1 MSIENYLN
9 KKGLNEGLETM
20 TKKVSIELEFKDD
33 DNIKD
38 KDVHSY
44 LLELMYNEQLNWIE
58 IKQELDVLKEKSNVA
73 L

>member
-1 MSIENYLN
+1 
-9 KKGLNEGLETM
+9 M

-33 DNIKD
+33 DDIKD

-58 IKQELDVLKEKSNVA
+58 IKKELDVLKEKSNVA
-73 L
+73 F

>member
-33 DNIKD
+33 DDIKD

-58 IKQELDVLKEKSNVA
+58 IKKELDVLKEKSNVA
-73 L
+73 F

>member
-1 MSIENYLN
+1 VSIENYLN

>member
-1 MSIENYLN
+1 M
-9 KKGLNEGLETM
+9 NEGLETM

-33 DNIKD
+33 DDIKD

-58 IKQELDVLKEKSNVA
+58 IKEELDVLKERSNVA